1 MIATNTIELGTLIH
15 GTLRNEDLLTTFAAE
30 LRRLQH
36 GNESPLLTEA
46 VKAMNRGYIVG
57 FDWAEEN
64 ENIPMSEIV
73 NDLMDA
79 LNEYAPDGYYFGA
92 IEGDGSDF
100 GFWQDEIM
108 GMFP

>member
-1 MIATNTIELGTLIH
+1 
-15 GTLRNEDLLTTFAAE
+15 
-30 LRRLQH
+30 
-36 GNESPLLTEA
+36 
-46 VKAMNRGYIVG
+46 
-57 FDWAEEN
+57 
-64 ENIPMSEIV
+64 MSEIV